1 MSRPLIAVTLGE
13 PAGIGP
19 EVSFRAVANPVV
31 RKEID
36 VLVICGP
43 KWPHRI
49 PANVRCHYDTR
60 ILPGNYS
67 PGHPTKTSSRA
78 AVTAIKV
85 AVELWRE
92 GKIDGLVTAP
102 VSKEAIR
109 KTGIDFPGH
118 TEFLAR
124 LTGSARVAMFFA
136 SPHIKVVLVTR
147 HVSLK
152 KVSAA
157 VTPAAIIDAVE
168 LVSEH
173 YPDARFAVCALNPH
187 GGEQGPGSGE
197 EKKVIIPAIA
207 RLKRKGI
214 NIQGPFPADTLFW
227 RARSRKDIDII
238 VAMYHDQGLIP
249 VKLLDWEKAVNVT
262 FGLPF
267 PRTSPIHGTGL
278 DIAGK
283 IAPDFRPM
291 ISAILAC
298 GRLVRGKKIL

>member
-1 MSRPLIAVTLGE
+1 VSRPLIAITLGE

-19 EVSFRAVANPVV
+19 EVSFRAVANPTV
-31 RKEID
+31 RKE
-36 VLVICGP
+36 VRTLVICGP
-43 KWPHRI
+43 KWPRRI
-49 PANVRCHYDTR
+49 PANVRCYRDTR

-78 AVTAIKV
+78 AVTAIEV

-109 KTGIDFPGH
+109 KTGIDFLGH

-124 LTGSARVAMFFA
+124 LTGSTRVAMFFT
-136 SPHIKVVLVTR
+136 SPHLKVVLVTR
-147 HVSLK
+147 HVRLK

-157 VTPAAIIDAVE
+157 ITPAAITDAVD
-168 LVSEH
+168 LVNEH
-173 YPDARFAVCALNPH
+173 YPGARFAVCALNPH
-187 GGEQGPGSGE
+187 GGEDGFGDGE
-197 EKKVIIPAIA
+197 EKKIIIPVIA

-227 RARSRKDIDII
+227 RARRRKDVDII

-249 VKLLDWEKAVNVT
+249 VKLLDWEKAVNIT

-283 IAPDFRPM
+283 IAPDSRPM
-291 ISAILAC
+291 VSAILAC
-298 GRLVRGKKIL
+298 GRLVQGKKIL